1 MYGDVTTEVV
11 FCPNCKENIPKTL
24 YCLNCGYPLYK
35 IEQEKEESMEQIQ
48 DEVEISQDVIQVQS
62 EEDSVSFEFEEMEIE
77 KVNLETDE
85 FVEKIDEDIESI
97 EESKEVLE
105 EFEAEPIEEIE
116 TIMEEVEPETIM
128 EEVEPETIDEYVE
141 HEELVEDFEEK
152 VESVS
157 EEEEEV
163 YVEEILPEPLVHDEV
178 PEEQVEIQIE
188 EIMEDEI
195 EPISD
200 EIPIAEEVTLN
211 QVKEETFVKL
221 FDSYVEQGRIW
232 SSRREEIL
240 TRLKTDT
247 SLMEEKLG
255 SVKKDFELLEIR
267 KSIGDAAETEY
278 SVKAPA
284 YKWDIEHFEKEIN
297 NSKEGIHYVEGIREM
312 VPEDEMLEL
321 ENYYNQ
327 DYSSLINIQGIQEI
341 TLQKIKD
348 VLAETLN
355 LFET

>member
-1 MYGDVTTEVV
+1 
-11 FCPNCKENIPKTL
+11 
-24 YCLNCGYPLYK
+24 
-35 IEQEKEESMEQIQ
+35 
-48 DEVEISQDVIQVQS
+48 
-62 EEDSVSFEFEEMEIE
+62 
-77 KVNLETDE
+77 
-85 FVEKIDEDIESI
+85 
-97 EESKEVLE
+97 
-105 EFEAEPIEEIE
+105 
-116 TIMEEVEPETIM
+116 
-128 EEVEPETIDEYVE
+128 
-141 HEELVEDFEEK
+141 
-152 VESVS
+152 VS

-200 EIPIAEEVTLN
+200 EIPIAEEVTLKFAPDPLTKEVMDNLAKNITLKIRLVRLLHDN

-348 VLAETLN
+348 VLAETLS